1 MRAATEKLQLFLIK
15 INKLRIELFE
25 QFYTEE
31 RYWRIKG
38 PDDKTVEDGTFSN
51 ANMYDVWRRETVE
64 DEMGNVVNIEEHFVP
79 DFDIVVDIIS
89 KKPTD
94 RNFYANVAFTM
105 HDRQAITKEDLWKTI
120 DEGRL
125 PDLDLVLQHLNAQDQ
140 VQQMISML
148 GELPPDIQQDLMQ
161 GKLAELQ
168 EVVQETQN
176 LLMESKMQEKGKG
189 GGGVKNPQNQTN
201 KPQQQPKPG
210 KFADNLDFSGGLVGG
225 QNFDTITGR

>member
-1 MRAATEKLQLFLIK
+1 MRSAAEKLKYLLK
-15 INKLRIELFE
+15 KVNMLRIDLFD

-31 RYWRIKG
+31 RYYRIKG
-38 PDDKTVEDGTFSN
+38 PDGDTVEDGTFSN
-51 ANMYDVWRRETVE
+51 AGMYDVWRRDTVQ
-64 DEMGNVVNIEEHFVP
+64 DEMGNVINVEEHFVP
-79 DFDIVVDIIS
+79 DFDIEIDIIS

-94 RNFYANVAFTM
+94 RNFYANIAFTM
-105 HDRQAITKEDLWKTI
+105 FDRGAITKEDLWKTV

-125 PDLDLVLQHLNAQDQ
+125 PDLEIVMQHLNAQDQ
-140 VQQMISML
+140 VQQMIAML

-168 EVVQETQN
+168 AIVQETQK
-176 LLMESKMQEKGKG
+176 LLMQNKMQEKGKG

-201 KPQQQPKPG
+201 KPQQQPQPG
-210 KFADNLDFSGGLVGG
+210 KYADNLDFSGGLVGG